1 MLRFCVETRTDAIR
15 FLAGDSKVVLSNRFK
30 SVNFFALLMNQA
42 PDQTA
47 HRKDFNFPRWLP
59 VTLSVTL
66 MVVVAFVTIIT
77 TMALKRA
84 TFWRQHTFQTILAAQ
99 AFQDNLLDTQR
110 GMRGYVT
117 AGDTNALAQYRN
129 GIKLEP
135 AMFNQL
141 AGLTQDNP
149 QQQQRL
155 KSLAATMTN
164 LIACDARMIDAYN
177 RGGSEMVLRTDT
189 NNVTRLFS
197 GNALDILKTFSG
209 EEQKLLDVR
218 DASERANYRIAGQL
232 LVLAGILAAILLLF
246 ANWVAGHELAHRHR
260 VEAKLNETL
269 ALQTAIF
276 SSANYAIV
284 TTDKDGIVQMFNPAA
299 ERTLGYSAKEV
310 IGHATPMLWRDPQEV
325 AERATKL
332 SARFGSPLRPTFE
345 TIVAKIELD
354 QIDQGEWTFIRKDGT
369 RFLSSLVVTGL
380 ADADGNLTGYLGFF
394 RDISE
399 RKRYEADREK
409 LVFELR
415 EALAQVKTLS
425 GLIPICGWCKKVRS
439 DKGYMQTVEQYVHTH
454 TDATFSHGMCPD
466 CAEKFKADIARTNAT
481 NPPEIS

>member
-1 MLRFCVETRTDAIR
+1 
-15 FLAGDSKVVLSNRFK
+15 
-30 SVNFFALLMNQA
+30 MNQA
-42 PDQTA
+42 PDQIA
-47 HRKDFNFPRWLP
+47 RRKEFNFPRWLP
-59 VTLSVTL
+59 ITVSVTL
-66 MVVVAFVTIIT
+66 MVAVAVVAVIT
-77 TMALKRA
+77 TTALRSA
-84 TFWRQHTFQTILAAQ
+84 TYWRQHTFQTILASQ
-99 AFQDNLLDTQR
+99 SFQDNLLDIQR

-129 GIKLEP
+129 AIKLEP
-135 AMFNQL
+135 LMFNQL
-141 AGLTQDNP
+141 ADLTRDNP

-155 KSLAATMTN
+155 KSLDATMTN
-164 LIACDARMIDAYN
+164 LIACDTRVIDAYN
-177 RGGSEMVLRTDT
+177 RGGSEMAQRTDT
-189 NNVTRLFS
+189 NNVTRLVS

-218 DASERANYRIAGQL
+218 DASERANYRRAGQL
-232 LVLAGILAAILLLF
+232 LFIASALAAILLLF
-246 ANWVAGHELAHRHR
+246 SNWMTGHELAHRHR

-276 SSANYAIV
+276 NSANYAIV
-284 TTDKDGIVQMFNPAA
+284 TTDKDGTVLTFNPAA
-299 ERTLGYSAKEV
+299 ERALGYSAKEI

-325 AERATKL
+325 AERAAKL
-332 SARFGSPLRPTFE
+332 SGRFGSPIRPTFE

-380 ADADGNLTGYLGFF
+380 AGADGNLTGYLGFF
-394 RDISE
+394 RDISD
-399 RKRYEADREK
+399 RKRYEAEREK

-425 GLIPICGWCKKVRS
+425 GLIPICGWCKKVRT
-439 DKGYMQTVEQYVHTH
+439 DKGYMLTVEQYVHDH

-466 CAEKFKADIARTNAT
+466 CAEKFKADIARSNSA
-481 NPPEIS
+481 NPPKISRTK